1 MKNIIYL
8 LLFTL
13 SVLSCKA
20 QSLIISLY
28 DGAEYLDTENAYYKD
43 TNNDFDRFI
52 GTWKF
57 TNGNEEF
64 TIILK
69 KKTQHLFVFNN
80 KTFYKDMMYGEYKYT
95 DEYGKELVNTLSD
108 INNTA
113 IDIYEHKIYGS
124 TIIPYQFLP
133 ICEDCMS
140 NERRVELGI
149 ADPLREYLNT
159 NIVLRTV
166 PNQENILLND
176 LELKLTLSYSI
187 FPDGAPTLPR
197 VLEYFETYRLIKQ

>member
-1 MKNIIYL
+1 LKNIIYL

-20 QSLIISLY
+20 QSPIISLY

-69 KKTQHLFVFNN
+69 KKLQHIFTYAN
-80 KTFYKDMMYGEYKYT
+80 KTFYEDIMFGEYKYT
-95 DEYGKELVNTLSD
+95 NENGEVLVNTLD
-108 INNTA
+108 N
-113 IDIYEHKIYGS
+113 IDSNVISISEHQIFGNA
-124 TIIPYQFLP
+124 IIPYKLLP
-133 ICEDCMS
+133 KCEDCVPG
-140 NERRVELGI
+140 ERRLRLRI
-149 ADPLREYLNT
+149 SDPLREYLNT

-187 FPDGAPTLPR
+187 FSHGAPTLPR